1 MTDQHEFDAVERD
14 TEANTDTAEEQALQ
28 SRRGFL
34 LGLGKWSSAVIVGAV
49 AGGTLLPDRPAQ
61 AAAWIN
67 RRGGGVVVR
76 GGGGGW
82 IDGRGGYGGG
92 SWANRRGGGY
102 GGSWANRR

>member
-1 MTDQHEFDAVERD
+1 MTEQHEFDAGEHGALAD
-14 TEANTDTAEEQALQ
+14 TEVAEQQALQ
-28 SRRGFL
+28 SRRSFL

-49 AGGTLLPDRPAQ
+49 TGGTLLPDRPAQ

-67 RRGGGVVVR
+67 RRGGGVIVR

-82 IDGRGGYGGG
+82 IDGRRGYGGG